1 MKFIIPTINSS
12 SYILFLKKY
21 LDNFEADYAF
31 FVDEKTSDNTY
42 EILKEN
48 SSKNNIFKYKNNNFF
63 LENNLK
69 EILKNF
75 QNQFIFRLD
84 CDEIPSP
91 ELIKNLKKLDSKDK
105 IYAFPRYEVFK
116 YREQFLISGPLN
128 YFKKIGYRFHRQF
141 FPKKRKKIFFENF
154 SERRSF
160 QYRYYYN
167 FNLKFEETLHSPGI
181 AFDRKKQSIRVEKKF
196 GYLIHFNLILKT
208 INERIKKLRTYDRIY
223 RGGGYYN
230 RFSYVPEFFIRKNFR
245 YLNYFQ
251 KPPIFVKDYIN
262 SILINLK
269 S

>member
-12 SYILFLKKY
+12 SYILNLKKY
-21 LDNFEADYAF
+21 LDNFKADYVF
-31 FVDEKTSDNTY
+31 FVDEKTTDNTY

-48 SSKNNIFKYKNNNFF
+48 SLEDNIFKYKNDDFF

-69 EILKNF
+69 EIYKNF

-91 ELIKNLKKLDSKDK
+91 GLISNLKKLNSKEK
-105 IYAFPRYEVFK
+105 IYGFPRYEVFK
-116 YREQFLISGPLN
+116 YREEFLISGPLN
-128 YFKKIGYRFHRQF
+128 RFEKLGYRFNRQF
-141 FPKKRKKIFFENF
+141 FPKKRKKTFFENF

-167 FNLKFEETLHSPGI
+167 FNLRFEETLHSPGI

-196 GYLIHFNLILKT
+196 GYLVHFNSILKT
-208 INERIKKLRTYDRIY
+208 INERIQKLRTYDRIY
-223 RGGGYYN
+223 SGGGYYN
-230 RFSYVPEFFIRKNFR
+230 RFSYVPEFYVRKNFK
-245 YLNYFQ
+245 YLNYFK
-251 KPPIFVKDYIN
+251 KPPIFVKDYITSLSLN
-262 SILINLK
+262 TK